1 MIRDIIHDKE
11 DLHFKQQ
18 EKRHELYKQIATG
31 ILLATVAIVGILT
44 GVSMNKSSANNPK
57 HIDNHS

>member
-1 MIRDIIHDKE
+1 MSK
-11 DLHFKQQ
+11 LL
-18 EKRHELYKQIATG
+18 LYKQIVTG
-31 ILLATVAIVGILT
+31 VLSATVAIVGILT